1 MKKIKIG
8 IFWSLFVGIQIVIS
22 IGLIYTLLTVP
33 KTRTSGIEYNDD
45 LELEATDPLV
55 EKEDIYVNT
64 IEVRVGFSTF
74 TELYES
80 NDVIIVNITD
90 TNDTELW
97 EKEIPLTTVKNFI
110 YVDLDVKK
118 ELKTDEIYA
127 LNI

>member
-55 EKEDIYVNT
+55 EKEDIFTQYFTPKYKYVNT
-64 IEVRVGFSTF
+64 SAADKDPPGCPDLAACVD
-74 TELYES
+74 LM
-80 NDVIIVNITD
+80 
-90 TNDTELW
+90 
-97 EKEIPLTTVKNFI
+97 IPLRTSFAVFFNSAVVIVSTTLSYSPN
-110 YVDLDVKK
+110 
-118 ELKTDEIYA
+118 TA
-127 LNI
+127 L